1 MDSIESCLQQEAHF
15 GIVHS
20 QFNGEL
26 CDRLVTGAEEFLRNR
41 KINDNRIIKLKVP
54 GAFELPLGVQY
65 LAEHFAGHQT
75 ASSPNT
81 PVGVIAL
88 GVIIRGETPHFEYV
102 AAESASGIMQVSLK
116 LACRSAMASSRQT
129 LTNKPKTVVAS
140 ISYKQGRIPKRKKN
154 LSEQITAIRRPVR
167 CGKCFLP
174 KIVSNLARSRPK
186 TESE

>member
-1 MDSIESCLQQEAHF
+1 MDSIESRLQQEALF

-41 KINDNRIIKLKVP
+41 KINDDRIIKLKVP
-54 GAFELPLGVQY
+54 GAFELPLGAQY

-102 AAESASGIMQVSLK
+102 ASESASGIMQVGLK
-116 LACRSAMASSRQT
+116 FGIPVGYGVITA
-129 LTNKPKTVVAS
+129 N
-140 ISYKQGRIPKRKKN
+140 SYKQAENRCCLNILQASKDTKKKEESVRTN
-154 LSEQITAIRRPVR
+154 NGYQAAGAVWQMLLAKSRLKSDSE
-167 CGKCFLP
+167 
-174 KIVSNLARSRPK
+174 
-186 TESE
+186 